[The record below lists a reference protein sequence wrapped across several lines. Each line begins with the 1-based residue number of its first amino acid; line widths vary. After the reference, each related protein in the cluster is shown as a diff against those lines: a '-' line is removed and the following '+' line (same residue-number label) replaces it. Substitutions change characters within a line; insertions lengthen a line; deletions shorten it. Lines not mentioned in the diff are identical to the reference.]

1 MNILYLMFSFT
12 TGGAERLVADICNEM
27 AKREHRVHLYI
38 VNNLYDESMLAAL
51 NPEVRVHLQNRT
63 AGGAEKLKTLLA
75 VARYIREKK
84 IDVVHCN
91 AFSAPDL
98 LYLKPFLF
106 PKTRIVHTV
115 HDIGQYGTLGRI
127 KCVLRN
133 LLCYRIIAISE
144 CVRKDIITNGG
155 AHDKVRTI
163 YNAIDLDR
171 FQPCQKIND
180 DTIHIGNVARI
191 MPEKKGQDVLLQ
203 AMAVLYPKYPQ
214 LRCTFAGDADTE
226 HQRAFAGLKKSVR
239 DFGLEECVTF
249 LGNVEDVPS
258 FLATLD
264 LFVLPSRFEGFGISL
279 VEAMAMGIPCVASRL
294 DGPAEVLN
302 DGQYGVMFEPGNSA
316 DLADKLESTIKDLS
330 SFKERS
336 AKTVSYV
343 KEKYDI
349 TCMCDQLESIMCE

>member
-38 VNNLYDESMLAAL
+38 VNNSYDESMLAAL
-51 NPEVRVHLQNRT
+51 SPKVCVYLQNRT
-63 AGGAEKLKTLLA
+63 AGGAEKLKTLLT
-75 VARYIREKK
+75 VARYIREQK

-91 AFSAPDL
+91 SFSAPDL

-106 PKTRIVHTV
+106 PKTKIIHTV
-115 HDIGQYGTLGRI
+115 HDVGQYRTLGKI
-127 KCVLRN
+127 KCGLRN
-133 LLCYRIIAISE
+133 LLCYRIIAISD
-144 CVRKDIITNGG
+144 CVKKDIITNGG
-155 AHDKVRTI
+155 AYDKVRTV
-163 YNAIDLDR
+163 YNAIDFER
-171 FQPCQKIND
+171 FHPRQRFDN
-180 DTIHIGNVARI
+180 DTICIGNVARI
-191 MPEKKGQDVLLQ
+191 MPEKKGQDVLLR

-214 LRCTFAGDADTE
+214 LRCIFAGDADAE
-226 HQRAFAGLKKSVR
+226 HQGAFSALKEMVR
-239 DFGLEECVTF
+239 EFGLEECVTF

-294 DGPAEVLN
+294 DGPAEVLSN
-302 DGQYGVMFEPGNSA
+302 GQYGVMFEPGNSA
-316 DLADKLESTIKDLS
+316 DLADILEQMIKELS
-330 SFKERS
+330 LFKEKS

-349 TCMCDQLESIMCE
+349 IGMCNELENIMRT